1 MENLFRYQ
9 LENNQ
14 RGVLVE
20 RKALVSSDELEL
32 FLYETIAESK
42 DVKLEFNTPAI
53 AIMLRGEKYVEMG
66 DLGRFKYMPGE
77 SLIVPSGQKMS
88 IDFPTASPDNP
99 TQCLAFQPKAEL
111 IEEAVYDYYTKTN
124 DLEIEKEDQFDFS
137 TDLLMRDEA
146 ILHTV
151 DHLMRLFSENN
162 EHRDLFISMS
172 TKELI
177 IRILQSKA
185 RRAFLNNFY
194 KRENRMTH
202 VATYIKENIFNPISI
217 QDLSQEAHMSRS
229 NFFNLFKHTFGIT
242 PNEYIIRQKIEKA
255 KAIISSSSHQSI
267 TQIAYQLGYSDS
279 SYFSKQFKRVTGYTP
294 RQYES
299 LRRNKE

>member
-9 LENNQ
+9 LDKNQ

-20 RKALVSSDELEL
+20 RKALVASDDLEL
-32 FLYETIAESK
+32 YFYETIVESLA
-42 DVKLEFNTPAI
+42 VGLEFNTPAI
-53 AIMLRGEKYVEMG
+53 GIMIRGEKIVEME
-66 DLGRFKYMPGE
+66 DLGRFTYLPGE
-77 SLIVPSGQKMS
+77 SLIIPAGQKLC
-88 IDFPTASPDNP
+88 IDFPTASLENP

-111 IEEAVYDYYTKTN
+111 IEEAVFDYHNRTN
-124 DLEIEKEDQFDFS
+124 ALELEQEAEIDFS
-137 TDLLMRDEA
+137 EDLLMRDEA
-146 ILHTV
+146 ILYTV
-151 DHLMRLFSENN
+151 EHLMRLFQENN
-162 EHRDLFISMS
+162 EHRDLFISMT

-202 VATYIKENIFNPISI
+202 VASYIRENIFKPISI
-217 QDLSQEAHMSRS
+217 QDLSHEANMSRS
-229 NFFNLFKHTFGIT
+229 NFFNLFKDTFGIT
-242 PNEYIIRQKIEKA
+242 PNEYIIREKIEKA
-255 KAIISSSSHQSI
+255 KAILCSPKDTSI

-279 SYFSKQFKRVTGYTP
+279 SYFSKQFKRVTGFTP

-299 LRRNKE
+299 MRMKK